1 MKHKSQL
8 GKQLG
13 GVHMEHAHAGLGPA
27 GPRSDSLIETLRF

>member
-13 GVHMEHAHAGLGPA
+13 GVHMEHAQGWARLAPGVI
-27 GPRSDSLIETLRF
+27 R